1 MTSHNLTVAGFA
13 TILLAFVLVDA
24 LARRPGSRIPTLSD
38 LLAFVMRTW
47 PGRVGVLFFWWWF
60 GWHFIAR

>member
-13 TILLAFVLVDA
+13 TILLALVVVDA

-38 LLAFVMRTW
+38 LLAFVMRAW